1 MFEGSLWP
9 RLGQCSADT
18 SSSAPCDRS
27 LCGPMVRVSQPRKWR
42 FREPVS
48 GLVDGVSARVPLAT
62 ALGHADG
69 QLGETWGLVPKAAC

>member
-1 MFEGSLWP
+1 MAQARP
-9 RLGQCSADT
+9 VLGRHQLVCA
-18 SSSAPCDRS
+18 CDRS

-48 GLVDGVSARVPLAT
+48 GLVGGVSARVPLAT

-69 QLGETWGLVPKAAC
+69 QLGETRGLVPKAAC